1 MIGSSVPTYPI
12 KKYRCCICDRNLG
25 DSLSRLKGKKQSCV
39 NIINGKCYCNK
50 CAEEFWEK

>member
-25 DSLSRLKGKKQSCV
+25 DSLSRLKGKKQPCV